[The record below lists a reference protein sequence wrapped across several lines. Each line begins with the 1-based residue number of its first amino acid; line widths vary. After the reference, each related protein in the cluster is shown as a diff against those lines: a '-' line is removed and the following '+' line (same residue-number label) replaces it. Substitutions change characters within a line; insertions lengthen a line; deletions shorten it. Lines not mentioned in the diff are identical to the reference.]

1 MFMKKIWEKLCYLI
15 GKSHQCSQRN
25 GSSILL
31 GFGFVLGASI
41 LVLVTII
48 SMLPLLMN
56 FMLPNNVKCFYTSS
70 STTCNTTIVAASFAS
85 SNSYAE
91 FPKNSTETHQ
101 PEKRRTDNLFEN
113 STIVSMDQQR
123 DAELVGTKDSFNN
136 ASSSISEEDC
146 DLFEGEWV
154 RDHDRNKYYSP
165 GSCPY
170 VEEAFACNSNGRP
183 DDEFLHWRWQSGQQ
197 TNAACNNIL
206 SYLNATDFL
215 ERLRGKKLVYTG
227 DSLNRNMFGS
237 LLCILWNA
245 IPNKSRVFKPPGNTD
260 FTSRGDISLT
270 YADYNCTVV
279 FVWAPFLV
287 NETNIAGRRSQTELK
302 PEPETLRLDVINEK
316 AASVYRDADVIVF
329 NSWHWWTDQKTNKG
343 LNYFQEGNYLYPKL
357 RLVKAYKKAL
367 NTWSNWIDK
376 NIDSNKTQVVFRGY
390 SVPHFVG
397 GRWNTGGKCNLET
410 MPINSNKT
418 YVVDTSAPK
427 MKILENTLRKM
438 KTPVIYL
445 NISKLSYYRADGH
458 PSLYQKYFKTTQ
470 ERMAAT
476 PFQDCIHWCLPG
488 VPDTWNELLYASLL
502 KAGKGSFHQRAPETN
517 SLDRAKQQII

>member
-1 MFMKKIWEKLCYLI
+1 
-15 GKSHQCSQRN
+15 
-25 GSSILL
+25 
-31 GFGFVLGASI
+31 
-41 LVLVTII
+41 
-48 SMLPLLMN
+48 MLPLLMN

-70 STTCNTTIVAASFAS
+70 STTCNTTIGTASFLS
-85 SNSYAE
+85 SNSHAE
-91 FPKNSTETHQ
+91 LSKNSTETHQ

-113 STIVSMDQQR
+113 STFVSMDQQR
-123 DAELVGTKDSFNN
+123 DGELVVTKESFNN
-136 ASSSISEEDC
+136 AASSSYSSSEDFTDIGDC

-154 RDHDRNKYYSP
+154 RDHDPNKYYSP

-183 DDEFLHWRWQSGQQ
+183 DDEFLHWRWQSHQQ
-197 TNAACNNIL
+197 TNAACNTIP

-237 LLCILWNA
+237 LLCMLWNV
-245 IPNKSRVFKPPGNTD
+245 IPDKRRVIKPPGNTD
-260 FTSRGDISLT
+260 FKSRGDISLM
-270 YADYNCTVV
+270 YADYNFTVV

-287 NETNIAGRRSQTELK
+287 NETNIAGRRSQTVLK
-302 PEPETLRLDVINEK
+302 PEPETLRLDVINDK
-316 AASVYRDADVIVF
+316 AASVYRDADVVVF

-343 LNYFQEGNYLYPKL
+343 
-357 RLVKAYKKAL
+357 
-367 NTWSNWIDK
+367 
-376 NIDSNKTQVVFRGY
+376 
-390 SVPHFVG
+390 G

-410 MPINSNKT
+410 MPINNNKT
-418 YVVDTSAPK
+418 YTDTSASK
-427 MKILENTLRKM
+427 VKILENTFRKM

-470 ERMAAT
+470 ERIAAT

>member
-1 MFMKKIWEKLCYLI
+1 MD
-15 GKSHQCSQRN
+15 
-25 GSSILL
+25 SSILL
-31 GFGFVLGASI
+31 GFGFVLGAST
-41 LVLVTII
+41 VLVNVHYFYAPIH
-48 SMLPLLMN
+48 N
-56 FMLPNNVKCFYTSS
+56 EFMLPNNVKCFFYTSS
-70 STTCNTTIVAASFAS
+70 IIQ
-85 SNSYAE
+85 
-91 FPKNSTETHQ
+91 NSTEAHQ
-101 PEKRRTDNLFEN
+101 TEKRRTDNLFETQLLFPWI
-113 STIVSMDQQR
+113 SR
-123 DAELVGTKDSFNN
+123 DAELAAAKDSFNN
-136 ASSSISEEDC
+136 ASSSNYSSSEEDC

-154 RDHDRNKYYSP
+154 RDHDSKTYYSP

-183 DDEFLHWRWQSGQQ
+183 DDEFLHWRWQPRQQ

-206 SYLNATDFL
+206 
-215 ERLRGKKLVYTG
+215 
-227 DSLNRNMFGS
+227 RNMFGS
-237 LLCILWNA
+237 LLCILWNV
-245 IPNKSRVFKPPGNTD
+245 IPDKSRVFRPPGNTD
-260 FTSRGDISLT
+260 FKSRGDISLT

-316 AASVYRDADVIVF
+316 ASSVYRDADAVVF

-357 RLVKAYKKAL
+357 RLLKAYKKAL

-418 YVVDTSAPK
+418 YIDTSALK
-427 MKILENTLRKM
+427 VKILENTLRKM

-445 NISKLSYYRADGH
+445 NISELSYYRADGH

-502 KAGKGSFHQRAPETN
+502 KAGKGSFHQRAPDTN